1 MHGPLGSRSS
11 TFAPHAACRSR
22 ADPLGYASYTGTGNT
37 LDANHNDR
45 VSYDRQHDAAIGE
58 GSRDGADD
66 IGRQLPCR
74 RQTMPNERPRKRRAV
89 EPVATSFKSGTF
101 DARPDRLDFRDFPY
115 RPPLRSL
122 APTFPHDDFIT
133 EHLPRYAR
141 GGRVL
146 DQGREG
152 ACTGF
157 GLACV
162 INYLLWER
170 DVRAGGSGD
179 TALVSPRMLYE
190 LARRYD
196 EWPGEQYEGSSCR
209 GALKGWHKH
218 GVCADALWPYRTRD
232 GDVRLLV
239 PKAGWDRDATGRPL
253 GVYYRVNRRSVVDM
267 QAAILEIGALYVSAR
282 VHDGWDRVAASEIPS
297 RHAELPVIPSPKRPR
312 SFGGHSFALV
322 GYNDRG
328 FVVQNSWGP
337 GWGAGGFAVMP
348 YSDWVS
354 YGTDAWAVALG
365 VPQDLSQPRI
375 EALRWPSRSGRSL
388 GFFDLDVRNPDNP
401 PDDPW
406 PIDREFDHEPY
417 QPWTTSD
424 AYGHT
429 LVTGNDG
436 CIALTDLTLGI
447 PDGEKALRKT
457 ADRFVEE
464 LVVTRPAAWLRK
476 QAAPRLVV
484 YAHGGLN
491 SEPEAID
498 RVRVLAPYF
507 EANGVY
513 PLFIAW
519 RTGPIETLGS
529 VLEDRFRFVFGV
541 DDEEQMRAAG
551 FLDDLA
557 DSRDRRVE
565 ELSNRVLKGVWS
577 EMRENAARGAES
589 GRGLDLLARKL
600 ARLRD
605 RFEDSPLE
613 IHLVGHS
620 AGAILLGHLL
630 KCLAAP
636 AAGVE
641 PVRVATCSLYAAA
654 CSVQFAVEHYLG
666 AAKDILSSQDLH
678 LHYLTDRNE
687 KDDYLVGTKGLHLY
701 GKSLLYLVSRALD
714 DVRKIPLL
722 GLQRA
727 VERGW
732 ENDTDQWA
740 ASHHDALRTW
750 LTEFQGSRWPVE
762 TASVRVNRKGKTQ
775 QAQHGSF
782 DNDIEVIGQTI
793 TRIAGAELVAP
804 IEWLD
809 Y

>member
-1 MHGPLGSRSS
+1 MPIDKPTRNRSAR
-11 TFAPHAACRSR
+11 TIA
-22 ADPLGYASYTGTGNT
+22 TGFGN
-37 LDANHNDR
+37 
-45 VSYDRQHDAAIGE
+45 
-58 GSRDGADD
+58 
-66 IGRQLPCR
+66 
-74 RQTMPNERPRKRRAV
+74 
-89 EPVATSFKSGTF
+89 GTF
-101 DARPDRLDFRDFPY
+101 DARPDRLDFRDLPY

-122 APTFPHDDFIT
+122 PPAFPHDDFVASQ
-133 EHLPRYAR
+133 LPRFAR

-162 INYLLWER
+162 VNYLLWDR
-170 DVRAGGSGD
+170 DIRSGGNGD
-179 TALVSPRMLYE
+179 VPLVSPRMLYE

-196 EWPGEQYEGSSCR
+196 EWRGEQYEGSSCR

-218 GVCADALWPYRTRD
+218 GVCAETLWPYRTRD
-232 GDVRLLV
+232 GDVRLLR
-239 PKAGWDRDATGRPL
+239 PKAGWERDAARRPL
-253 GVYYRVNRRSVVDM
+253 GVYYRVSRRSVVDM
-267 QAAILEIGALYVSAR
+267 QAAILEIGAIYVSAR
-282 VHDGWDRVAASEIPS
+282 VHDGWDRVPSGGTPS
-297 RHAELPVIPSPKRPR
+297 RHADLPTIPPPKDPR
-312 SFGGHSFALV
+312 RFGGHAFALV
-322 GYNDRG
+322 GFNDKG
-328 FVVQNSWGP
+328 FLVQNSWGP
-337 GWGAGGFAVMP
+337 DWGAGGFAVMP
-348 YSDWVS
+348 YADWVS

-375 EALRWPSRSGRSL
+375 ETLRWPSRSGRSL
-388 GFFDLDVRNPDNP
+388 GFLDLEVRNPDNP

-406 PIDREFDHEPY
+406 PIDREFDYRPY
-417 QPWTTSD
+417 QPWSTSD

-436 CIALTDLTLGI
+436 CIVLTDLTLGN
-447 PDGEKALRKT
+447 PGEEAVLRRT
-457 ADRFVEE
+457 TERLVEE

-476 QAAPRLVV
+476 QDAPKLVV

-519 RTGPIETLGS
+519 RTGPVETLGS
-529 VLEDRFRFVFGV
+529 MLEDRFRSFFGA

-557 DSRDRRVE
+557 ESRDRRVE
-565 ELSNRVLKGVWS
+565 QLSHRVLKGVWS

-605 RFEDSPLE
+605 RLGTKPLE

-630 KCLAAP
+630 KRLAAP
-636 AAGVE
+636 GENAE
-641 PVRVATCSLYAAA
+641 PVKVATCSLYAAA
-654 CSVQFAVEHYLG
+654 CSLGFAVDHYLG
-666 AAKDILSSQDLH
+666 AASEILAGRNLH

-687 KDDYLVGTKGLHLY
+687 KDDYLAGTKGLHLY

-740 ASHHDALRTW
+740 AAHLGYVRTW
-750 LTEFQGSRWPVE
+750 LADFDGQRWPVSE
-762 TASVRVNRKGKTQ
+762 ASVRVNKKGKTQ

-782 DNDIEVIGQTI
+782 DNNVEVIAQTI
-793 TRIAGAELVAP
+793 TRISGANLVAP